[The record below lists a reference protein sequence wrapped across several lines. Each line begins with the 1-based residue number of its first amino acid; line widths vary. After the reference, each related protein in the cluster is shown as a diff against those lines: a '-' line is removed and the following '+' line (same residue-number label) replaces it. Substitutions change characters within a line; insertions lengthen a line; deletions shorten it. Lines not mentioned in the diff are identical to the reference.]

1 MARSLS
7 QAKLIAESV
16 ADGFSLFI
24 NRRGYAAA
32 SHASVSARFGS
43 GGSRSR
49 MMGKLE
55 ERAGIKE
62 DSGASSSWAPDPVSG
77 YYRPINHATEIDAV
91 ELRKLLLNNKVRP
104 Q

>member
-1 MARSLS
+1 MICFACNDVDVLGG
-7 QAKLIAESV
+7 V
-16 ADGFSLFI
+16 D
-24 NRRGYAAA
+24 RRGYAAA

-62 DSGASSSWAPDPVSG
+62 DSGASSSWAPDPVTG
-77 YYRPINHATEIDAV
+77 YYRPMEIDAV
-91 ELRKLLLNNKVRP
+91 ELRKLLLNNKVTVRP
-104 Q
+104 H

>member
-1 MARSLS
+1 MICFACNDVDVLGG
-7 QAKLIAESV
+7 V
-16 ADGFSLFI
+16 D
-24 NRRGYAAA
+24 RRGYAAA
-32 SHASVSARFGS
+32 SHASVSARFGG

-62 DSGASSSWAPDPVSG
+62 DSGASSSWAPDPVTG

-91 ELRKLLLNNKVRP
+91 ELRKLLLNNKVRETTLISP
-104 Q
+104 